1 MANSL
6 VKLTLESNQYEQGL
20 RKAKKGFEDFTRS
33 LGVNMKTLSTYAIA
47 AGAVTT
53 AMKVMKD
60 AFFNNEQQ
68 LDDWGRTVKSSESL
82 YKGFLNSLNTGD
94 ISGYLSN
101 ISEITKAAREAYDA
115 LDELATFKA
124 FNRVNIAKAR
134 AGYSESVADYRE
146 GKGSKDSVQQAS
158 ANLIKEMKQT
168 QKLQN
173 DAYEK
178 AIADLARQRQV
189 SPEDLRKVMTGN
201 YGSFKEL
208 KELNYSAFRDVP
220 HVGFG
225 GRTYYTQE
233 AIPANERERLA
244 QAIKH
249 INDTELDALQA
260 LGEAAQM
267 TSVEINNQRRAVAR
281 ILNGRSGGDGGGG
294 AGGGTKK
301 SSGASVSPFTA
312 KDFAE
317 IGIGITTSMDT
328 LLAQQKYW
336 KKALSGATNMFEAG
350 DAQAMLDK
358 LQKQIDAQPLALRFG
373 LDTESAVSLKESMK
387 GLPISDLQP
396 LPYAPSH
403 NNSTVDISEYV
414 DVTQKATNG
423 MSAVVSGLQQIG
435 INLPES
441 AQQVLGGIQGLIS
454 VINGV
459 QSVIEAFGSG
469 TKAAEISATTT
480 NTGALTALTT
490 AVMANTAALG
500 LNSSM
505 GFADLITPFARGGI
519 VHAATGMIIPG
530 NDFSDRTP
538 VLASSGE
545 LILNKAQ
552 QGNIASQLQDIERHS
567 GGNAQPFVSGEQIY
581 LGLNNYLRRTGR
593 GELMTARG

>member
-33 LGVNMKTLSTYAIA
+33 LGLNMKTLSTYAIA

-60 AFFNNEQQ
+60 AFFNNEEQ
-68 LDDWGRTVKSSESL
+68 LDAWGRTVKSSESL
-82 YKGFLNSLNTGD
+82 YKGFLNTLNTGD
-94 ISGYLSN
+94 ISGYLNN

-134 AGYSESVADYRE
+134 AGYSEAVADYRE
-146 GKGSKDSVQQAS
+146 GKGNKDSVQQAS
-158 ANLIKEMKQT
+158 ANLIKEMQQT

-173 DAYEK
+173 TAYEK

-281 ILNGRSGGDGGGG
+281 ILNGRSGG

-301 SSGASVSPFTA
+301 SGASVSPFTA
-312 KDFAE
+312 KDFSGM
-317 IGIGITTSMDT
+317 GIGITTSMDT
-328 LLAQQKYW
+328 LLAQQQFW

-358 LQKQIDAQPLALRFG
+358 LQNQIDAQPLALRFG
-373 LDTESAVSLKESMK
+373 LDAESAVSLKESMK
-387 GLPISDLQP
+387 GLPISGLQP
-396 LPYAPSH
+396 LMDVSDKKKKTL
-403 NNSTVDISEYV
+403 SVDENAGIFGV
-414 DVTQKATNG
+414 GKMA
-423 MSAVVSGLQQIG
+423 SGFENLVGSVEMLG
-435 INLPES
+435 IELP
-441 AQQVLGGIQGLIS
+441 QGLKDIFGGIQAVTNVLTSIMTIVEAIEMISSATSFIPFFNNGGLIPHAA
-454 VINGV
+454 NGYFV
-459 QSVIEAFGSG
+459 PG
-469 TKAAEISATTT
+469 THYSNDVTPI
-480 NTGALTALTT
+480 
-490 AVMANTAALG
+490 MANA
-500 LNSSM
+500 
-505 GFADLITPFARGGI
+505 
-519 VHAATGMIIPG
+519 
-530 NDFSDRTP
+530 
-538 VLASSGE
+538 GE
-545 LILNKAQ
+545 LILNKAE
-552 QGNIASQLQDIERHS
+552 QGNIASMLQDGEQQG
-567 GGNAQPFVSGEQIY
+567 GGNRQPYVSGEQIY
-581 LGLNNYLRRTGR
+581 IGLNNYLLRSGK
-593 GELMTARG
+593 GELLTAR

>member
-33 LGVNMKTLSTYAIA
+33 LGVNMKSLSTYAIA

-60 AFFNNEQQ
+60 AFFNNEEQ
-68 LDDWGRTVKSSESL
+68 LDAWGRTVKSSESL
-82 YKGFLNSLNTGD
+82 YKGFLNTLNTGD
-94 ISGYLSN
+94 ISGYLNN

-124 FNRVNIAKAR
+124 FNRVNIARAR
-134 AGYSESVADYRE
+134 SGYSEAVADYRE

-158 ANLIKEMKQT
+158 ANLIKEMQQT

-173 DAYEK
+173 NAYEK

-208 KELNYSAFRDVP
+208 KELNYSAFKDVP

-281 ILNGRSGGDGGGG
+281 ILNGRGVG
-294 AGGGTKK
+294 GGGTKT

-312 KDFAE
+312 KDFS
-317 IGIGITTSMDT
+317 GMGMGITTSMDT
-328 LLAQQKYW
+328 LLAQQQLW

-373 LDTESAVSLKESMK
+373 LDVESAVSLKESMK

-396 LPYAPSH
+396 LKDVSDKKKK
-403 NNSTVDISEYV
+403 TVSVDENAGIFGVGKMASGFENLVGSVEMLGIELPQGLKDIF
-414 DVTQKATNG
+414 
-423 MSAVVSGLQQIG
+423 
-435 INLPES
+435 
-441 AQQVLGGIQGLIS
+441 GGIQAVTNVLTSIMTIVEAIEMIS
-454 VINGV
+454 
-459 QSVIEAFGSG
+459 
-469 TKAAEISATTT
+469 SAT
-480 NTGALTALTT
+480 
-490 AVMANTAALG
+490 
-500 LNSSM
+500 SFIPF
-505 GFADLITPFARGGI
+505 FAKGGIIPHAARGL
-519 VHAATGMIIPG
+519 VIPG

-538 VLASSGE
+538 VFASAGE
-545 LILNKAQ
+545 LILNKAA
-552 QGNIASQLQDIERHS
+552 QGNIASQLTDRETTHY
-567 GGNAQPFVSGEQIY
+567 GGSPYVTGEQIY
-581 LGLNNYLRRTGR
+581 IGLTNYLRRTGR
-593 GELMTARG
+593 GELQTARR

>member
-60 AFFNNEQQ
+60 AFFNNEEQ
-68 LDDWGRTVKSSESL
+68 LDAWGRTVKSSESL
-82 YKGFLNSLNTGD
+82 YKGFLNTLNTGD

-124 FNRVNIAKAR
+124 FNRVNMAKAR
-134 AGYSESVADYRE
+134 SGYSEAVADYRE

-158 ANLIKEMKQT
+158 ANLIKEMQQT

-173 DAYEK
+173 NAYEK

-208 KELNYSAFRDVP
+208 KELQYTGKRLVSYS
-220 HVGFG
+220 GGMFG
-225 GRTYYTQE
+225 GGGTYE
-233 AIPANERERLA
+233 ELIPANERERLA

-281 ILNGRSGGDGGGG
+281 ILNGRGV
-294 AGGGTKK
+294 GGGTKT

-312 KDFAE
+312 KDFS
-317 IGIGITTSMDT
+317 GMGMGITTSMDT
-328 LLAQQKYW
+328 LLAQQQFW

-373 LDTESAVSLKESMK
+373 LDAESAVSLKESMK

-396 LPYAPSH
+396 LKDTS
-403 NNSTVDISEYV
+403 D
-414 DVTQKATNG
+414 KKK
-423 MSAVVSGLQQIG
+423 
-435 INLPES
+435 NLCRLMKTP
-441 AQQVLGGIQGLIS
+441 
-454 VINGV
+454 
-459 QSVIEAFGSG
+459 
-469 TKAAEISATTT
+469 
-480 NTGALTALTT
+480 
-490 AVMANTAALG
+490 
-500 LNSSM
+500 
-505 GFADLITPFARGGI
+505 GFL
-519 VHAATGMIIPG
+519 V
-530 NDFSDRTP
+530 
-538 VLASSGE
+538 
-545 LILNKAQ
+545 
-552 QGNIASQLQDIERHS
+552 
-567 GGNAQPFVSGEQIY
+567 
-581 LGLNNYLRRTGR
+581 
-593 GELMTARG
+593 

>member
-60 AFFNNEQQ
+60 AFFNNEEQ
-68 LDDWGRTVKSSESL
+68 LDAWGRTVKSSESM
-82 YKGFLNSLNTGD
+82 YKGFLNTLNTGD

-134 AGYSESVADYRE
+134 SGYSEAVADYRE

-158 ANLIKEMKQT
+158 ANLIKEMQQT

-173 DAYEK
+173 NAYEK

-208 KELNYSAFRDVP
+208 KELNYSAFKDVP

-281 ILNGRSGGDGGGG
+281 ILNGRGVGG
-294 AGGGTKK
+294 GGGTKT
-301 SSGASVSPFTA
+301 SSGASVSPLTA
-312 KDFAE
+312 KDFS
-317 IGIGITTSMDT
+317 GMGMGITTSMDT
-328 LLAQQKYW
+328 LLAQQQFW

-373 LDTESAVSLKESMK
+373 LDVESAVSLKESMK

-396 LPYAPSH
+396 LKDVSDKKKK
-403 NNSTVDISEYV
+403 TVSVDENAGIFGVGKMASGFENLVGSVEMLGIELPQGLKDIF
-414 DVTQKATNG
+414 
-423 MSAVVSGLQQIG
+423 
-435 INLPES
+435 
-441 AQQVLGGIQGLIS
+441 GGIQAVTNVLTSIMTIVEAIEMIS
-454 VINGV
+454 
-459 QSVIEAFGSG
+459 
-469 TKAAEISATTT
+469 SAT
-480 NTGALTALTT
+480 
-490 AVMANTAALG
+490 
-500 LNSSM
+500 SFIPF
-505 GFADLITPFARGGI
+505 FAKGGIIPHAARGL
-519 VHAATGMIIPG
+519 VIPG

-538 VLASSGE
+538 VFASAGE
-545 LILNKAQ
+545 LILNKAA
-552 QGNIASQLQDIERHS
+552 QGNIASQLTDRETTPS
-567 GGNAQPFVSGEQIY
+567 GGSPYVTGEQIY
-581 LGLNNYLRRTGR
+581 IGLTNYLRRTGR
-593 GELMTARG
+593 GELQTLRR

>member
-60 AFFNNEQQ
+60 AFFNNEEQ
-68 LDDWGRTVKSSESL
+68 LDAWGRTVKSSESL
-82 YKGFLNSLNTGD
+82 YKGFLNTLNTGD
-94 ISGYLSN
+94 ISGYLNN

-124 FNRVNIAKAR
+124 FNRVNIARAR
-134 AGYSESVADYRE
+134 SGYSEAVADYRE

-158 ANLIKEMKQT
+158 ANLIKELQQT

-173 DAYEK
+173 NAYEK

-208 KELNYSAFRDVP
+208 KELKYTGKELESY
-220 HVGFG
+220 GGGMFG
-225 GRTYYTQE
+225 GGGTYE
-233 AIPANERERLA
+233 ELIPANERERLA

-281 ILNGRSGGDGGGG
+281 ILNGRGGG
-294 AGGGTKK
+294 GGGTKT
-301 SSGASVSPFTA
+301 SSRASVSPFTA
-312 KDFAE
+312 KDFSG
-317 IGIGITTSMDT
+317 IGMGITTSMDT
-328 LLAQQKYW
+328 LLAQQQFW

-358 LQKQIDAQPLALRFG
+358 LQKQIDAQPLALR
-373 LDTESAVSLKESMK
+373 
-387 GLPISDLQP
+387 
-396 LPYAPSH
+396 
-403 NNSTVDISEYV
+403 
-414 DVTQKATNG
+414 
-423 MSAVVSGLQQIG
+423 IG
-435 INLPES
+435 ISTEDAVKLKDQTDSIIGIVQEGLKNEAKNITPLSNLNEIGDELYKNFTDAAS
-441 AQQVLGGIQGLIS
+441 AIGAIGSAMRSIEDPAAKVFGTIAQAIATVALSFAKSLEKTVSPWDWIPAAIAGTATMIS
-454 VINGV
+454 TIA
-459 QSVIEAFGSG
+459 SI
-469 TKAAEISATTT
+469 KSATSG
-480 NTGALTALTT
+480 NF
-490 AVMANTAALG
+490 AN
-500 LNSSM
+500 
-505 GFADLITPFARGGI
+505 GGI
-519 VHAATGMIIPG
+519 VPG
-530 NDFSDRTP
+530 NHYSGDMLRTSDYGIN
-538 VLASSGE
+538 SGE

-552 QGNIASQLQDIERHS
+552 QNNIASELTKSENNV
-567 GGNAQPFVSGEQIY
+567 GGKAEATISAETIKIVLKTGASRRGVSVGEW
-581 LGLNNYLRRTGR
+581 L
-593 GELMTARG
+593 EL

>member
-60 AFFNNEQQ
+60 AFFNNEEQ
-68 LDDWGRTVKSSESL
+68 LDAWGRTVKSSESL
-82 YKGFLNSLNTGD
+82 YKGFLNTLNTGD

-124 FNRVNIAKAR
+124 FNRVNMAKAR
-134 AGYSESVADYRE
+134 SGYSEAVADYRE

-158 ANLIKEMKQT
+158 ANLIKEMQQT

-173 DAYEK
+173 NAYEK

-208 KELNYSAFRDVP
+208 KELQYTGKRQVAYS
-220 HVGFG
+220 GGMFG
-225 GRTYYTQE
+225 GGGTYE
-233 AIPANERERLA
+233 ELFPANERERLA

-281 ILNGRSGGDGGGG
+281 ILNGRGVG
-294 AGGGTKK
+294 GGGTKT

-312 KDFAE
+312 KDFS
-317 IGIGITTSMDT
+317 GMGMGITTSMDT
-328 LLAQQKYW
+328 LLAQQQFW

-373 LDTESAVSLKESMK
+373 LDVESAVSLKESMK

-403 NNSTVDISEYV
+403 NNSTVDLSEYV

-490 AVMANTAALG
+490 AVVANTAALG

-505 GFADLITPFARGGI
+505 GFADLIVPLFARGGI